1 MDYIIGLSNSAVITL
16 AVRVITAIITPI
28 VSIITVVSS
37 IKCKGGYSP
46 FTPIPTKDVLSLEM
60 KDNTAYYCVTI
71 DTRGNT
77 PGTSAVYDTV
87 NT

>member
-1 MDYIIGLSNSAVITL
+1 MDYIIILSNPGVSVIRAVIT
-16 AVRVITAIITPI
+16 AI
-28 VSIITVVSS
+28 VSIITVVS
-37 IKCKGGYSP
+37 KYKGGYSP
-46 FTPIPTKDVLSLEM
+46 FNPVPTKDVPSLEM
-60 KDNTAYYCVTI
+60 KDNMAYYHVTI